1 MKLQSGTARIIDVF
15 MEVGEIKNVYAEQ
28 RSNVNTYFNK
38 IFEQAKR
45 LGDVIGVEPSRY
57 GVTGYQQHRP
67 NAVTE
72 TVEDSYCINIATIF
86 LDQIFAELERRFLSL
101 SKTATSLLELVP
113 IIIIEREL
121 DLQAAIELYSKDLP
135 SPELLHQ
142 ELLRWKMKWK
152 YVPLDK
158 VPYQLH
164 HMSVREMQ
172 VHSVNY
178 THA

>member
-1 MKLQSGTARIIDVF
+1 MNRK
-15 MEVGEIKNVYAEQ
+15 
-28 RSNVNTYFNK
+28 
-38 IFEQAKR
+38 KR
-45 LGDVIGVEPSRY
+45 MGDVVGVEPSKCR
-57 GVTGYQQHRP
+57 VAGYQQYRP

-72 TVEDSYCINIATIF
+72 TVVDRCRINIATIF
-86 LDQIFAELERRFLSL
+86 LDHISAELERRFLSL

-164 HMSVREMQ
+164 HMSVKEMQ

>member
-1 MKLQSGTARIIDVF
+1 

-45 LGDVIGVEPSRY
+45 LGDVIGVEPSMFR
-57 GVTGYQQHRP
+57 VAGYQQHRP

-86 LDQIFAELERRFLSL
+86 LDQIFAELERRFLGL

-121 DLQAAIELYSKDLP
+121 DL
-135 SPELLHQ
+135 
-142 ELLRWKMKWK
+142 
-152 YVPLDK
+152 
-158 VPYQLH
+158 
-164 HMSVREMQ
+164 
-172 VHSVNY
+172 
-178 THA
+178 